1 MLLSTLSSLSTHKK
15 MEKNKKEC
23 ENENEEKYYKN
34 IEEEEKDDDV
44 YDDGGDDVENENE
57 KSEKEDENSDT
68 DSENSTD
75 NCDSSDE
82 KEILKSLLLLNQF
95 KKKKKEIKKNEFL
108 PSLKTFFKA
117 SMKKKHKLYD
127 SAIKNKIYFLAK
139 NILSEKIPVDFSPE
153 YRYILNRI
161 VKRKMHSNDIKIALC
176 EDYCLSGIFSK
187 AIKLIEISQKNDK
200 CK

>member
-34 IEEEEKDDDV
+34 IEEEEKEDDDV
-44 YDDGGDDVENENE
+44 YDDGDDDVENENE

-82 KEILKSLLLLNQF
+82 KEILKSLL
-95 KKKKKEIKKNEFL
+95 
-108 PSLKTFFKA
+108 
-117 SMKKKHKLYD
+117 
-127 SAIKNKIYFLAK
+127 
-139 NILSEKIPVDFSPE
+139 LSEKIPVDFSPE